1 MRGII
6 ISLVL
11 GLVILVYWSIVAIN
25 RAITE
30 PSWICMLDGAIMM
43 AYFWMSI
50 DNARHL
56 VEIVGN
62 KKQVKETN
70 NEESN

>member
-1 MRGII
+1 MRRTII
-6 ISLVL
+6 GLVL
-11 GLVILVYWSIVAIN
+11 SLVILVCWSIVGIN

-30 PSWICMLDGAIMM
+30 PSWMCMLDGAIIM
-43 AYFWMSI
+43 AYLCMSI
-50 DNARHL
+50 DDTRRL
-56 VEIVGN
+56 VKIVRN

>member
-1 MRGII
+1 MRGTII
-6 ISLVL
+6 NLVLSLVF
-11 GLVILVYWSIVAIN
+11 LVCWSIVGIN

-43 AYFWMSI
+43 GYFWMSI
-50 DNARHL
+50 DDARHL

>member
-11 GLVILVYWSIVAIN
+11 GLVILVYWSIVGIN
-25 RAITE
+25 RAMTE
-30 PSWICMLDGAIMM
+30 PSWICMLDGAIIM
-43 AYFWMSI
+43 AYLWMSI
-50 DNARHL
+50 DDTRHL
-56 VEIVGN
+56 VKIVGN